1 MIKTENLTYQYPD
14 GTKALK
20 NVSVD
25 GSKGNCIALIGEN
38 GAGKSTLM
46 AALIGL
52 IRPTEGRVSFRGES
66 LSYKKKDLYAFRKQI
81 GLVIQESDKQVFYS
95 GIYDDIAFALRNMGM
110 DVDEIDKRVKKA
122 MEATG
127 VTAIEE
133 RPIHYLSYGQKKR
146 VAMAGVLAMEPGIM
160 LMDEPTLGLD
170 PKSKSGVKSI
180 IRNALGNGMK
190 IILSSHDMDFIYE
203 FCDYTYVLHHGEV
216 LCEGETTQVFKND
229 EALKTASLEQA
240 TMTRLEACLGIK
252 GYRSIAELE
261 NAVEKQRK
269 EVQKDETGC
278 SRN

>member
-20 NVSVD
+20 DVSVD

-46 AALIGL
+46 SALIGL
-52 IRPTEGRVSFRGES
+52 IKPTEGKVLFKGEP
-66 LSYKKKDLYAFRKQI
+66 LSYKKKDLYTFRKTI

-110 DVDEIDKRVKKA
+110 DVDEIDKRVKTA

-127 VTAIEE
+127 IIGIAE

-170 PKSKSGVKSI
+170 PKSKAGVKSI
-180 IRNALGNGMK
+180 IHDALGNGIK

-203 FCDYTYVLHHGEV
+203 FCDYTYVLHHGKV
-216 LCEGETTQVFKND
+216 LCEGETTQVFKNK
-229 EALKTASLEQA
+229 EALKTASLEEA
-240 TMTRLEACLGIK
+240 TMTRLEECLGIK
-252 GYRSIAELE
+252 GYRSIAALE

-269 EVQKDETGC
+269 EVRANEISSSG
-278 SRN
+278 N

>member
-95 GIYDDIAFALRNMGM
+95 GIYDDIAFALRNMRM

-122 MEATG
+122 MAATG
-127 VTAIEE
+127 VTGISE

-170 PKSKSGVKSI
+170 PKSKAGVKSI
-180 IRNALGNGMK
+180 IRNALGNGM
-190 IILSSHDMDFIYE
+190 
-203 FCDYTYVLHHGEV
+203 
-216 LCEGETTQVFKND
+216 
-229 EALKTASLEQA
+229 
-240 TMTRLEACLGIK
+240 
-252 GYRSIAELE
+252 
-261 NAVEKQRK
+261 
-269 EVQKDETGC
+269 
-278 SRN
+278 

>member
-1 MIKTENLTYQYPD
+1 MIKTEKLTYQYPD

-20 NVSVD
+20 DVSVD

-52 IRPTEGRVSFRGES
+52 IKPTEGKVFFKGEP
-66 LSYKKKDLYAFRKQI
+66 LSYKKKDLYAFRKTI

-95 GIYDDIAFALRNMGM
+95 GIYDDIAFALRNIGM
-110 DVDEIDKRVKKA
+110 DADEIDKRVKTA
-122 MEATG
+122 MEVTG
-127 VTAIEE
+127 ITGLAE

-170 PKSKSGVKSI
+170 PKSKAGVKSI
-180 IRNALGNGMK
+180 IHDALGNGIK

-203 FCDYTYVLHHGEV
+203 FCDYTYVLHHGKV
-216 LCEGETTQVFKND
+216 LCEGATTQVFKNK
-229 EALKTASLEQA
+229 EALKTASLEEA
-240 TMTRLEACLGIK
+240 TMTRLEECLGIK
-252 GYRSIAELE
+252 GYRSMAALE

-269 EVQKDETGC
+269 EVRTNEISS

>member
-20 NVSVD
+20 DVSVD
-25 GSKGNCIALIGEN
+25 GSMGNCIALIGEN

-46 AALIGL
+46 SALIGL
-52 IRPTEGRVSFRGES
+52 IKPTEGKVFFKGEP
-66 LSYKKKDLYAFRKQI
+66 LSYKKKDLHAFRKTI

-95 GIYDDIAFALRNMGM
+95 GIYDDIAFALRNIGM
-110 DVDEIDKRVKKA
+110 DPDEIDKRVKTA

-127 VTAIEE
+127 ITGIAE

-170 PKSKSGVKSI
+170 PKSKAGVKSI
-180 IRNALGNGMK
+180 IHDALGNGIK

-203 FCDYTYVLHHGEV
+203 FCDYTYVLHHGKV
-216 LCEGETTQVFKND
+216 LCEGETTEVFKNK
-229 EALKTASLEQA
+229 EALKIASLEEA
-240 TMTRLEACLGIK
+240 TMTRLEECLGIK
-252 GYRSIAELE
+252 GYRSIAALE

-269 EVQKDETGC
+269 EVRTNEISS